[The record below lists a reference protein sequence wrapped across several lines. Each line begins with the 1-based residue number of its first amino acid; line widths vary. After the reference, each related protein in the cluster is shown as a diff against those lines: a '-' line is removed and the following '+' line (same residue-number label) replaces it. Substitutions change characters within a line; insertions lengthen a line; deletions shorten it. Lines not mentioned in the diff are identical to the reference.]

1 MVRRNDNLPPSPDLI
16 LRSQVAAH
24 WRPALEQLL
33 FFNTGQDRVRRELT
47 DAIDRYGTMEVVDT
61 DGQLTLRVQRLP
73 QSQALFAVGGDGR
86 PIGCVVY
93 CRVEPRRILLLHLAV
108 AEDHA
113 AGGPSA
119 QTMVLMHLIA
129 AVRGIAR
136 RTRGVETVELLYGA
150 GRTIPIRAR

>member
-1 MVRRNDNLPPSPDLI
+1 M
-16 LRSQVAAH
+16 LRSQVAAR

-33 FFNTGQDRVRRELT
+33 FFNTGQERVRRELT
-47 DAIDRYGTMEVVDT
+47 AAIDRYGTMEVVDT
-61 DGQLTLRVQRLP
+61 AGQLTLRVQRLP
-73 QSQALFAVGGDGR
+73 QSQALFAIGADGR

-93 CRVEPRRILLLHLAV
+93 CRIEPSRFLLLHLAV

-113 AGGPSA
+113 AGGPGA

-129 AVRGIAR
+129 AVRAIAR

-150 GRTIPIRAR
+150 GRTVPIRAR